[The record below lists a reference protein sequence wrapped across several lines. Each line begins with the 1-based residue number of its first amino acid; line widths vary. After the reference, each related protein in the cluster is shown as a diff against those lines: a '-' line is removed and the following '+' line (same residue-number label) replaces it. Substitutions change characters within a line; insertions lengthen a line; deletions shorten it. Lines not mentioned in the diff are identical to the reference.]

1 MSDQFSVDR
10 DNSSDETGSRRE
22 LIEPTSVSPEEVYI
36 DLTSSSRVPST
47 TEERSNTKRPRT
59 EEEKKS
65 ERLEANRLSA
75 RKSREKKRKLQ
86 DNLESSVVQLTEIH
100 AQLTEENESLKNM
113 LRSTIQLQQSN
124 PMMDYLSSQ
133 TSPLIQQ
140 VDVPCPSLEIEIMLM
155 QLQQMRVNQLLAM
168 QQPP

>member
-10 DNSSDETGSRRE
+10 DHSSDETGSRRE
-22 LIEPTSVSPEEVYI
+22 LIEPTSVSSEEVYI

-75 RKSREKKRKLQ
+75 RKSREKKKKITR
-86 DNLESSVVQLTEIH
+86 
-100 AQLTEENESLKNM
+100 
-113 LRSTIQLQQSN
+113 
-124 PMMDYLSSQ
+124 
-133 TSPLIQQ
+133 
-140 VDVPCPSLEIEIMLM
+140 
-155 QLQQMRVNQLLAM
+155 
-168 QQPP
+168 